1 MIKIKFLERSAGLI
15 RSETDQSWLATPL
28 GMPTRA
34 GSGPAGVVCL
44 MCRHFDLSQSRWSDH
59 GRCAPCLERRRLTP
73 GKAAPQEVPARWPA
87 CSRFARR
94 PDAAAAIAAAATRLD
109 ERIVER
115 RSKIDGLRST
125 IKRLEGEIAELHEE
139 QRDAQGARSRSG
151 DSAEDSEWKEFEPDF
166 RGDSP

>member
-15 RSETDQSWLATPL
+15 RSETDQSWLATPS
-28 GMPTRA
+28 TRA

-59 GRCAPCLERRRLTP
+59 GRC
-73 GKAAPQEVPARWPA
+73 
-87 CSRFARR
+87 ARR